1 MKRLFLVVLV
11 VLSAAIRAEASN
23 DYRTYE
29 FESLKVAIDSEWG
42 MRAAPGYFPI
52 RFDITNYG
60 NDRVIDLVGL
70 GQRYGGPASFT
81 GFQTIE
87 IRQRLHLKRGD
98 RLKFTVP
105 VPTVAFN
112 ENIRFQILEDGRV
125 LQLFNYLNIQSGVSP
140 DDAPVLIIA
149 DSGSPVGAVA
159 ESLVRS
165 PSAAGGARFSPGGVG
180 TYAGSFVTPK
190 WDFVLEPARIPTNWL
205 GFTSLRAVVLG
216 TDEWQRLSEAQR
228 DALLTWAAC
237 GGDLIFLDGNLKTLF
252 ATTHPRPIADS
263 EDSGTPKHYFLGH
276 LYFPKTADVN
286 QKGLDATISMTTL
299 PQPDS
304 NSALPANREF
314 NWGAMVARGFRLPI
328 PGVEGVPA
336 RAFFWILIVFTV
348 LIGPA
353 NYLLLWRRRQ
363 QVLLVLTVP
372 LISALFIAILAGYAL
387 AGEGFGVRGRA
398 ETFSILDQA
407 TNRAAIRS
415 NVSLYAAGI
424 TPSGGLRFPRDVAI
438 FPLGLDGRGPR
449 ENESVDLTDLQ
460 QYPSGLLQART
471 PSNFETVQFRSVRE
485 RVSFSR
491 EGNQINVTNGLGVKI
506 SHFFFRSN
514 GALYTL
520 SAETLN
526 AGEKAPLI
534 KDSKK
539 QTLLDGLAKS
549 DPNRFSKLQQ
559 TLDRQTDGSYVAVL
573 EHSPFWESGV
583 AHLDER
589 GSLHL
594 LLGYVERG
602 FVDKEDLE
610 PNSPPKLGGVPS
622 AARRGG
628 SPTELL
634 QQRGLGTTPPAR

>member
-1 MKRLFLVVLV
+1 MKRHFLFVIV
-11 VLSAAIRAEASN
+11 VLSAVIRTEAA

-29 FESLKVAIDSEWG
+29 FESLKVTIDSEWG

-70 GQRYGGPASFT
+70 GTRYGGVASFT
-81 GFQTIE
+81 GFQTTE

-105 VPTVAFN
+105 VPTAAFN
-112 ENIRFQILEDGRV
+112 ESIQFQIREDGRV
-125 LQLFNYLNIQSGVSP
+125 LQLFNYVNIQGGVSA

-149 DSGSPVGAVA
+149 DPGSSVGAIA
-159 ESLVRS
+159 QSLVRENRS
-165 PSAAGGARFSPGGVG
+165 PRRGARFSAGAGVVG
-180 TYAGSFVTPK
+180 SYAASLGAPMS
-190 WDFVLEPARIPTNWL
+190 DFVLEPARIPTNWL
-205 GFTSLRAVVLG
+205 GFTSLRAVVVG

-252 ATTHPRPIADS
+252 ATTHSRPISDS

-286 QKGLDATISMTTL
+286 QKGLEATISMTRL
-299 PQPDS
+299 SPPDS

-314 NWGAMVARGFRLPI
+314 NWGAMVERGFRLPI

-424 TPSGGLRFPRDVAI
+424 TPSGGLRFPRDLAI
-438 FPLGLDGRGPR
+438 FPLGLDGKGPR
-449 ENESVDLTDLQ
+449 DNESVDLTDLQ

-471 PSNFETVQFRSVRE
+471 PTNFETVQFRSVRE

-491 EGNQINVTNGLGVKI
+491 DGSQISVTNGLGVKI
-506 SHFFFRSN
+506 SHFFYRSN
-514 GALYTL
+514 GVSYTL
-520 SAETLN
+520 SAEALN

-534 KDSKK
+534 RDSKK

-559 TLDRQTDGSYVAVL
+559 VLGRQTDGSYVAVL

-594 LLGYVERG
+594 LLGYVEG
-602 FVDKEDLE
+602 DFADKVDLE

-628 SPTELL
+628 SPAEL
-634 QQRGLGTTPPAR
+634 QKPAP